1 MDSAAPPQTI
11 ESSPQRLAVGVRT
24 SELGWIEIR
33 INNDAGQVSATV
45 ATNSADAHPALTG
58 QLSSMREYLVGQNV
72 HVDHLAWESFP
83 ASSDQREGSSGERSP
98 DGGGTRGAKVPDQAI
113 SGGTGT
119 ASADADAESLSYIN
133 VRV

>member
-24 SELGWIEIR
+24 SELGWVEIR
-33 INNDAGQVSATV
+33 TDNAAGQVSATV
-45 ATNSADAHPALTG
+45 AANTAEAHPALTG

-98 DGGGTRGAKVPDQAI
+98 DGGGTRGAKVPEQAI
-113 SGGTGT
+113 SSGT